1 MDEVSFKNQLS
12 LLWFELFF
20 KKAFRC
26 PDELMEDV
34 LLEIV
39 SSPALSGPLATLDNI
54 QLAG

>member
-26 PDELMEDV
+26 SDELMEDV